1 MKELNGQVAIVTGAG
16 HELGIGYASAAALAR
31 RGAAIVI
38 TDLADTEVRKEQ
50 LALVETRLKEYGV
63 PVLAIAADITNPT
76 QRSAIVNQALEAFGR
91 IDILLNNAGTD
102 IGCGPFLEIQERAW
116 TLTLQINLI
125 AIDAMC
131 RLVLPIMRRQQS
143 GVIVNNA
150 SMAGLKAVAH
160 MAAYTSSK
168 FGVVGL
174 TKAIAAEFGA
184 DRIRCNAIC
193 PGIIDTPMG
202 RGGLTQL
209 CPEGMSVE
217 GFTQLVED
225 GFALKRLGQPQEV
238 AEAVAFLAGPYASYI
253 TGVALPV
260 DGGAINAGI

>member
-16 HELGIGYASAAALAR
+16 HERGIGYATAVALAR
-31 RGAAIVI
+31 RGARIVI
-38 TDLADTEVRKEQ
+38 TDRADTEARKEQ
-50 LALVETRLKEYGV
+50 LALVETRLKDYGT
-63 PVLAIAADITNPT
+63 PVLRIAADITDAT
-76 QRSAIVNQALEAFGR
+76 QRNAIVDQALEAFGR
-91 IDILLNNAGTD
+91 IDILFNNAGTD
-102 IGCGPFLEIQERAW
+102 IGCGPYLEIQDQAW
-116 TLTLQINLI
+116 AATVQINLI
-125 AIDAMC
+125 AIAELC
-131 RLVLPIMRRQQS
+131 RLVLPVMQRQQS
-143 GVIVNNA
+143 GVIINNA
-150 SMAGLKAVAH
+150 SMAGLKAIAH

-184 DRIRCNAIC
+184 DRIRCNAVC

-202 RGGLTQL
+202 RGGLKQL

-217 GFTQLVED
+217 GFTELVED
-225 GFALKRLGQPQEV
+225 GFALKRLGQPHEV

-260 DGGAINAGI
+260 DGGAVNAGI